1 MTNSLYSIGLL
12 GKPHSLKGY
21 QYINIEYF
29 FREFDLKDIS
39 LTISGEKFLVE
50 DFKKH
55 LKNRNLIKFVG
66 YDSIES
72 ISQLRNQAVY
82 LTTEYKNVLLN
93 KEDLPWI
100 GFFVNTQV
108 NNGLDLIESYSIIEG
123 VYFCKLKEF
132 KSFEIPY
139 NKDFFSFVEGSL
151 EVNFDKLVN

>member
-21 QYINIEYF
+21 QYINIDYF

-39 LTISGEKFLVE
+39 LTINSEKFVVE

-55 LKNRNLIKFVG
+55 LKNRNLIKFMG
-66 YDSIES
+66 HDSIES
-72 ISQLRNQAVY
+72 ITQLRNQAVY
-82 LTTEYKNVLLN
+82 LTTEYKNDLLN
-93 KEDLPWI
+93 KEDLPWV
-100 GFFVNTQV
+100 GFFVNTKV
-108 NNGLDLIESYSIIEG
+108 NNGLDSIESYSIIEG
-123 VYFCKLKEF
+123 TYFCKLKEF

-139 NKDFFSFVEGSL
+139 NKEFFSFVSGRL